1 MDASR
6 EIRKVSVDRID
17 LKDKTFV
24 FTYGECLEGLLLS
37 LKKIGLV
44 NPPLLREKAEEKFQI
59 ISGYKRILALTKLGK
74 REVEALVY
82 KGDEISDPDAFCLNL
97 YENIGNRALNTIE
110 KSIILNKLL
119 KEFRVKEEEIVCG
132 YLPLLGLSPHK
143 ERLSLYLPLIEL
155 EDEIKEAL
163 VKERVSL
170 LVAVKLLELS
180 AEERGEVFG
189 LMMKLRLGL
198 NKQREVLTHLWEIS
212 RRDNISILEL
222 VRDDPISKI
231 QADTRLSISQ
241 KAEKIRWI
249 LKKRRFPRL
258 SLAQRSFKEKKDL
271 LKLPANISLKPPPF
285 FEGNKF
291 KIEFSFGTKE
301 ELKKAAEKLKEISTS
316 CEISEML
323 MD

>member
-1 MDASR
+1 M
-6 EIRKVSVDRID
+6 EIRKISVDRID
-17 LKDKTFV
+17 LEDKTFV
-24 FTYGECLEGLLLS
+24 FTYGKDLEGLLLS

-44 NPPLLREKAEEKFQI
+44 NPPLLREKDREKFQI

-74 REVEALVY
+74 REVKALVY

-97 YENIGNRALNTIE
+97 YENIGTRALNTIE

-119 KEFRVKEEEIVCG
+119 KRFGLKEEEIIQS
-132 YLPLLGLSPHK
+132 YLPLVGLSPHK
-143 ERLSLYLPLIEL
+143 ERLSLYLTLIEL
-155 EDEIKEAL
+155 EDEIKDAL

-189 LMMKLRLGL
+189 LMVQLRLGL
-198 NKQREVLTHLWEIS
+198 NKQREVLTYLWEIS
-212 RRDNISILEL
+212 RRDNVSILEL
-222 VRDDPISKI
+222 VRDDSISKI
-231 QADTRLSISQ
+231 QTDTRLSIPQ
-241 KAEKIRWI
+241 KAEKITWA

-258 SLAQRSFKEKKDL
+258 FLAEANFKEKKDL
-271 LKLPANISLKPPPF
+271 LKLPANISLKPPVF
-285 FEGNKF
+285 FEGSKF

-316 CEISEML
+316 CEIGEML